1 MKSQQLH
8 WLIQQF
14 FDATEKD
21 NATFLQSLRALLH
34 KGKRMPLEEPQVLR
48 QLSASVAEPAG
59 QYDAASLDGAPC
71 TVGEALQQFLD
82 SNALGIDDAA
92 KHLGI
97 STAQMHTLLAE
108 MMPLTSTTVPTV
120 AQFFREKYGVPAL
133 TLRQW
138 LVTGLRDVEIQRV
151 EQGSPRKPVPASTRI
166 AARRKK

>member
-1 MKSQQLH
+1 MKSRQSQSF
-8 WLIQQF
+8 IQQF

-21 NATFLQSLRALLH
+21 DATFLRSLRALLR
-34 KGKRMPLEEPQVLR
+34 KGERTPLQELQVLR
-48 QLSASVAEPAG
+48 QLSASVSEPAA
-59 QYDAASLDGAPC
+59 QYDAASLDAAPC

-82 SNALGIDDAA
+82 SNTLGIDDAA

-120 AQFFREKYGVPAL
+120 AQFFHEKYGVPTL